1 MKSRNLTQ
9 SSLRNDPINRRMQGF
24 SFQIDEDESWS
35 SRCDFFLLFRS
46 KFDFKHSIEAE
57 MSQEHSRTNGTRN
70 DSLNKENL
78 MDNRER
84 VLHRE
89 EPFLNKTK
97 LDFGRPMK
105 IHHDQRSRSRVR

>member
-9 SSLRNDPINRRMQGF
+9 ISLQNDPINRRMQGF
-24 SFQIDEDESWS
+24 SFRIDEDKNWS
-35 SRCDFFLLFRS
+35 SRCDFFLLLRS

-57 MSQEHSRTNGTRN
+57 MSQEHYETNGTRIEA
-70 DSLNKENL
+70 LHRENL
-78 MDNRER
+78 MKNCEP
-84 VLHRE
+84 VLRRE
-89 EPFLNKTK
+89 ERFLNKTK